1 MLVINSIQFFFSE
14 LFPGFKTTPLTLEEV
29 FGAPG
34 MREISLGS
42 GAAAVS
48 ERSELLESN
57 YPFHR
62 FCAFRQLQFRRQ
74 NYKKRTLI
82 WALKCLIIRKIYF
95 CSQEYRLHAIRQKWW
110 ECLRNCPR

>member
-1 MLVINSIQFFFSE
+1 MKLMLVINSIQFFISE

-34 MREISLGS
+34 MREIALGS

-48 ERSELLESN
+48 ERSELSESN

-74 NYKKRTLI
+74 NYNMGSKMLNNSKNLFLLPGISTSCYPTKVVGMF
-82 WALKCLIIRKIYF
+82 A
-95 CSQEYRLHAIRQKWW
+95 
-110 ECLRNCPR
+110 